1 MNIERVK
8 YEQVLK
14 KDYPETY
21 SLRHVESISHW
32 LEFGYVIWLKAK
44 DDLSRELLNYEKV
57 K

>member
-1 MNIERVK
+1 MNIERIK

-14 KDYPETY
+14 EDYPETY

-44 DDLSRELLNYEKV
+44 DDLSRELLNHEKV
-57 K
+57 R